1 MREYFC
7 LWFVLAL
14 VSPAEVGNKSYA
26 GLIVKGQNNA
36 RAQTQNNAWAQARKK
51 ARAQTQNNA
60 WAQTHSYAEG
70 PGQSGFQPG
79 TSAQAFLTRS
89 S

>member
-14 VSPAEVGNKSYA
+14 VSPAVVGNKSYA

-36 RAQTQNNAWAQARKK
+36 WAQTQNNAWAQARKK

-60 WAQTHSYAEG
+60 WAQTHSYAG
-70 PGQSGFQPG
+70 ATGQSGFQPG